1 MENISKK
8 VWFLLKYYFYSKLGF
23 SLKHSILWTCVH
35 PCMEIRGQLVGLS
48 SLLHHVAC
56 KNWSEVV
63 RYGGKC
69 IYLLS
74 HLVSPEPLPLIHLW
88 NQGFSFIKQSS
99 CHFFFFFLRTPSGTS
114 RNKHWL
120 SSYHVLVHTH
130 WLYYASPTLWRRL
143 TTTYQWRGPTVL
155 SWGVRDRN
163 KVTFQRWHS

>member
-99 CHFFFFFLRTPSGTS
+99 CHFFFFFENTLWDKQKQTLIEFLPCA
-114 RNKHWL
+114 
-120 SSYHVLVHTH
+120 SSHP
-130 WLYYASPTLWRRL
+130 LYYASPTLWRRL